1 MCSDVYSNGKTCVC
15 LLKVFEAHEYP
26 RLAKRV
32 GGSMGPKFPLGKRQ
46 LENESILPSGQDSL
60 DSDADGA
67 AG

>member
-1 MCSDVYSNGKTCVC
+1 
-15 LLKVFEAHEYP
+15 
-26 RLAKRV
+26 
-32 GGSMGPKFPLGKRQ
+32 MGPKFPLGKRQ